1 MQSIQLRIIII
12 YGAISPHFDTY
23 SQSVF
28 CNPLILFNQYT
39 FPSLHRANRG
49 NSPPSKI
56 NFLTEPP
63 FHESLMKFNLLLIF
77 NQLQIFGTDG
87 RQNWGGLD
95 HAVKQLKQPR
105 TPFDHFVLFINKRIV
120 QYIENDQFLI
130 NDDFNETNKRR
141 DKEWKVSQL
150 RLKARR
156 T

>member
-1 MQSIQLRIIII
+1 
-12 YGAISPHFDTY
+12 
-23 SQSVF
+23 
-28 CNPLILFNQYT
+28 
-39 FPSLHRANRG
+39 
-49 NSPPSKI
+49 
-56 NFLTEPP
+56 
-63 FHESLMKFNLLLIF
+63 MKFNLFLFF

-105 TPFDHFVLFINKRIV
+105 IPFDHFVLFINKCIV
-120 QYIENDQFLI
+120 QHIENDQFLI
-130 NDDFNETNKRR
+130 NYDFNETNKRR